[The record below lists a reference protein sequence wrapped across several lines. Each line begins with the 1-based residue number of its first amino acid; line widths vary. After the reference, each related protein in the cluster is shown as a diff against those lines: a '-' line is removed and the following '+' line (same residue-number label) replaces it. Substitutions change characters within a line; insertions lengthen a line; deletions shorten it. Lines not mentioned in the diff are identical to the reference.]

1 MRAYLLGYGFTV
13 GPRVLTLLVYRIS
26 KLVRGAKRRAQDHD
40 DGATERKPEPSILEA
55 VTKILKAGLEVN
67 RFATFCAAIVGGSTL
82 LEVHTLSPP
91 SLKSHQVIA
100 TRRKHIC

>member
-13 GPRVLTLLVYRIS
+13 GPRVLTLLVYHVS
-26 KLVRGAKRRAQDHD
+26 KLVRGAKRRSPDD

-55 VTKILKAGLEVN
+55 LTKILKAGLEVN

-82 LEVHTLSPP
+82 LEVHTFP
-91 SLKSHQVIA
+91 SFLKSHEVIA
-100 TRRKHIC
+100 TRHTHLC